1 MIDLGPLEQKL
12 TAPAS
17 RKLGTDD
24 PAINEILALAEH
36 NDFQAAAE
44 RSQKLW
50 EQGVYDVRTL
60 GCYLGGAFMERGL
73 SALPA
78 ILDCLLKAL
87 TLNFEEL
94 GPDER
99 KQRLCDVSLRWLFT
113 TLLTQIDFHHRAKDA
128 TWERWNE
135 GWTQAAYKEA
145 VERCVQLAM
154 LLDDVIPQARCR
166 GPLVNLQLTLDG
178 IVRPSNETAG
188 WRSKMASAT
197 VIPAPLPPPDE
208 APSSDSGNFGGSQS
222 SDDASGLSFED
233 AADETSEASGSS
245 KSAAES
251 DPAEGEAA
259 PSEGAEAAADELE
272 AGAEDDA
279 EDSARAAADGTSSTD
294 GAPPKSASAASSD
307 GIQSQS
313 RKSARLELPPPGP
326 TGESISIPLSP
337 ALRALMRELAA
348 FSELAQA
355 GQIKKAAI
363 LYHRIEQQ
371 IARFDPRF
379 YLPSLFGA
387 FYVQLARHG
396 ARLKAQLDEPK
407 DLSSAALV
415 ELSRVDLELF
425 LTTDLE
431 N

>member
-12 TAPAS
+12 SSPPS

-94 GPDER
+94 GPDVR

-113 TLLTQIDFHHRAKDA
+113 TLLAQIDFHHRAKDA

-145 VERCVQLAM
+145 VERCVQLAV

-197 VIPAPLPPPDE
+197 VVPAPLPPPDE
-208 APSSDSGNFGGSQS
+208 APSSGSDAFGGSSS
-222 SDDASGLSFED
+222 SDAALLSAED
-233 AADETSEASGSS
+233 AADESSQASGSS
-245 KSAAES
+245 ESAADA

-259 PSEGAEAAADELE
+259 PSEGSGAAEDELE

-279 EDSARAAADGTSSTD
+279 RDSAEAAADGARSKNGT
-294 GAPPKSASAASSD
+294 PPESASAASSD
-307 GIQSQS
+307 GSQSQG
-313 RKSARLELPPPGP
+313 RKSVRLELPPPGP
-326 TGESISIPLSP
+326 TGESISVPLSP

-355 GQIKKAAI
+355 GQLKKAAI
-363 LYHRIEQQ
+363 LYRRIEQQ

-379 YLPSLFGA
+379 YLPSLFGS

-396 ARLKAQLDEPK
+396 SRLKAQLDKPE

-425 LTTDLE
+425 LAADLE
-431 N
+431 D